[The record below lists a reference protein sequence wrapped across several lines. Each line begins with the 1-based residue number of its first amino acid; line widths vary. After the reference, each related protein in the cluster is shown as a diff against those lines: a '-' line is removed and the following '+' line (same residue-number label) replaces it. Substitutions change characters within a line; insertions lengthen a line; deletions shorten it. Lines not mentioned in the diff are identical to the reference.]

1 MREEIAMNEK
11 ANQVLSRYEKKPDG
25 TLDGTKPIKVHYDK
39 EEKIRYYTKRMK
51 DPSLTDS
58 QRYYASQKVQMLL
71 SGKGVIA
78 ITADENFKGGKG
90 KNRRVMISGVNP
102 KTGEKMVNR
111 ITSSNTERTMKLNRQ
126 NTPILQ
132 KDCYLDQEVHVK
144 KKNGGAFQDADLI
157 PTTSTIHPFD
167 YQKVFRFIFKGKS
180 TSKSSKKI
188 AENNSRLGQKFK

>member
-1 MREEIAMNEK
+1 MNEK

-102 KTGEKMVNR
+102 KTGKKMVNR
-111 ITSSNTERTMKLNRQ
+111 IISSNTERTMKLNRQ

-132 KDCYLDQEVHVK
+132 KTAIWIRKSMSKRKTE
-144 KKNGGAFQDADLI
+144 AR
-157 PTTSTIHPFD
+157 
-167 YQKVFRFIFKGKS
+167 FRTPI
-180 TSKSSKKI
+180 
-188 AENNSRLGQKFK
+188 

>member
-111 ITSSNTERTMKLNRQ
+111 ITSKSSDQTIPLNRQ
-126 NTPILQ
+126 GVPILQ
-132 KDCYLDQEVHVK
+132 YDSHLDQEVYVK

-167 YQKVFRFIFKGKS
+167 YRKVFRFIFKNKKTKKGKEIS
-180 TSKSSKKI
+180 HK
-188 AENNSRLGQKFK
+188 NDRLGKGFK